1 MSFDICKD
9 NLVCKHSIVTKFR
22 KFDNDTTLLSIC
34 NTYSDFANSP
44 NIAFQQQQKKPSCGA
59 FWFVFVFGWRGCCE
73 DPRYRLPARSIE
85 YICGRVPKTG
95 SPTNPSGA
103 APKCKPP
110 LCLLHR
116 SLLSA
121 LEGKYFRGHSVSA
134 LEVVAIVPYRI
145 ISCLIL
151 YLYSLEFSLRLTD
164 QFC

>member
-1 MSFDICKD
+1 MIQHYY
-9 NLVCKHSIVTKFR
+9 LIR
-22 KFDNDTTLLSIC
+22 

-44 NIAFQQQQKKPSCGA
+44 NIAFQQQKKPSCGV
-59 FWFVFVFGWRGCCE
+59 FLFVFGWRGCCK

-95 SPTNPSGA
+95 SPTNPSSA
-103 APKCKPP
+103 APKCKPS
-110 LCLLHR
+110 LCLLHQ
-116 SLLSA
+116 SLISA
-121 LEGKYFRGHSVSA
+121 LEGKYFLGHSVSA
-134 LEVVAIVPYRI
+134 LEVVAIMPYRI